1 MYRTLALEVSL
12 TLVEATTR
20 WVGALCD
27 GWLDGWMDAGEP
39 GAPRNGGRAANLVGI
54 LLLLFRRRRARGV
67 GDERNDESRNLSE
80 TRLRVINLF
89 F

>member
-1 MYRTLALEVSL
+1 M
-12 TLVEATTR
+12 
-20 WVGALCD
+20 D
-27 GWLDGWMDAGEP
+27 GWMDGWMDAGEP
-39 GAPRNGGRAANLVGI
+39 GAPRNGGRAANLVR

>member
-20 WVGALCD
+20 WVGALC
-27 GWLDGWMDAGEP
+27 DGWMDAGEP